1 MAIDDRSISYIYFMK
16 RFLKRILIGLGIV
29 VILLESGLVLTGNA
43 YVNKVLQL
51 TILRGINEPD
61 IYELDLFDY
70 DTVTHDMPQPWV
82 AATQYNRTQP
92 NAEALSTMEKLRTTG
107 FLVVHRDSL
116 LFEKYWENANEETVS
131 NSFSMAKSIVGILI
145 GCALKDGLIQSVDQ
159 PVGDFIPSFK
169 EASKDDITIRHLLTM
184 SSGLDFKEDY
194 VSVFS
199 WPAEAYYG
207 PDVNSLTLKGNAV
220 LKPGT
225 VWQYKGGDTQLLGMI
240 LNKVTGMSVS
250 EYAALKLWKPIG
262 AEQAAYWSKDDVGT
276 VKVSCCYY
284 ATARDFAKIGRLY
297 KQFGQWGERQIV
309 DSAYVA
315 AAITPAPLVDVHQ
328 KPVVKYGYQWWLMQY
343 KKQDIIYMRGIRG
356 QYVFVIPAMD
366 LIVVR
371 LGHLRG
377 EKDSDDIPSDV
388 YVYLDAAMQVAGQ

>member
-1 MAIDDRSISYIYFMK
+1 MK
-16 RFLKRILIGLGIV
+16 RFLKRALIALGIL
-29 VILLESGLVLTGNA
+29 VILLETGLVLTNNG

-51 TILRGINEPD
+51 TLLRGINEPD
-61 IYELDLFDY
+61 IYELKLFDY
-70 DTVTHDMPQPWV
+70 DTVANDQPQPWP
-82 AATQYNRTQP
+82 ASKKYNRI
-92 NAEALSTMEKLRTTG
+92 ALSEEVLTTMENFRTTG

-116 LFEKYWENANEETVS
+116 LFEKYWENGSEQTVS

-159 PVGDFIPSFK
+159 PVGDFIPAFK
-169 EASKDDITIRHLLTM
+169 EPSKAAITIRHLLTM

-207 PDVNSLTLKGNAV
+207 PDANGLTMKGNAM

-240 LNKVTGMSVS
+240 LTKVTGMKVS
-250 EYAALKLWKPIG
+250 DYASQKLWKPIG
-262 AEQAAYWSKDDVGT
+262 AENTAYWSKDDVGN

-284 ATARDFAKIGRLY
+284 ASARDFAKIGRLY
-297 KQFGQWGERQIV
+297 KQFGRWGEQQIV
-309 DSAYVA
+309 DSAYVVSS
-315 AAITPAPLVDVHQ
+315 ITKAPLVDIDQ
-328 KPVVKYGYQWWLMQY
+328 KPIVKYGYQWWLMHYRNQN
-343 KKQDIIYMRGIRG
+343 IFYMRGIRG
-356 QYVFVIPAMD
+356 QYVFVIPGLD

-377 EKDSDDIPSDV
+377 EKDSDNIPSDV
-388 YVYLDAAMQVAGQ
+388 YVYLDAAIQAAGV

>member
-1 MAIDDRSISYIYFMK
+1 MK
-16 RFLKRILIGLGIV
+16 RFLKRLLIALGII
-29 VILLESGLVLTGNA
+29 VILLETGLVLTDNG

-51 TILRGINEPD
+51 TVLRGINEPD
-61 IYELDLFDY
+61 IYELELFDY
-70 DTVTHDMPQPWV
+70 DIVAIDQPQPW
-82 AATQYNRTQP
+82 AASVRYNTVSPDAAAIR
-92 NAEALSTMEKLRTTG
+92 TMEKLRTTG

-116 LFEKYWENANEETVS
+116 LFEKYWENATAETVS

-145 GCALKDGLIQSVDQ
+145 GCALKDGLIQSIDQ
-159 PVGDFIPSFK
+159 PVSDFIPAFK
-169 EASKDDITIRHLLTM
+169 EPSKAGITIRHLLTM

-207 PDVNSLTLKGNAV
+207 PDVNGLTMKGNAV
-220 LKPGT
+220 MKPGT

-240 LNKVTGMSVS
+240 LTKVTGMKVS
-250 EYAALKLWKPIG
+250 DYASLKLWKPIG
-262 AEQAAYWSKDDVGT
+262 AENTAYWSKDEVGN

-284 ATARDFAKIGRLY
+284 ASARDFAKIGRLY
-297 KQFGQWGERQIV
+297 KEYGRWGEKQIV
-309 DSAYVA
+309 DSAYVVGS
-315 AAITPAPLVDVHQ
+315 ITNAPLVDISQ
-328 KPVVKYGYQWWLMQY
+328 KPVVKYGFQWWLMNY
-343 KKQDIIYMRGIRG
+343 KHQNIFYMRGIRG

-377 EKDSDDIPSDV
+377 EKGSDNIPSDV
-388 YVYLDAAMQVAGQ
+388 YVYLDAAFQVAGI